1 MSTGSPSGSRPKR
14 TNSLSQKQPSEPSR
28 SAESLFTAAPRPPFL
43 QLRTH
48 SSPLVPRTGEPG
60 ISESRASLDSTFS
73 IRDDPFFRTYQSPQS
88 VRLAKEVAQS
98 TKTAPLRKGTSFFD
112 SETPPPGDSSET
124 IASFIKREGMNGDR
138 KGMESGTRPQ
148 QIRNHSSASIPR
160 SGDQLP
166 HLDVLGGS
174 GRVPIIRSPE
184 KTPAQVTSDRSP
196 HEKSWGNSEVETD
209 ILMREINIAVVG
221 ASGVGKSTFIQQVH
235 DLQDPYG
242 SLVSVRK
249 MSIDGF
255 VHPVRLVEVD
265 ISNIEIDDE
274 QRIKWPNYVDGHPVQ
289 RVHGVLILYDVM
301 NRDSIANIPELLNT
315 FVKAGLSSL
324 LVSCKCDTS
333 PSKRQIDPNVLK
345 KAGSTFGGVETFQTS
360 ASAPDSQKRS
370 VFVVLRM
377 ILSRENGTGTQSLLS
392 LLTLLLTITLP
403 LDTAK
408 PTPARR
414 RANSS
419 AHTGCPASPRPPSGQ
434 SKHSRASSEL
444 SGSLLRSFPRSP
456 ADTESYSEGSHA
468 RGYPRSSVA
477 RGALTQLPLQST
489 KSASTSPTER
499 GETGEARDPGLS
511 ATDSPQAYTPDL
523 AVVSD
528 VPFKST
534 KSVSIGR
541 LSQPSRDESFTKKIV
556 DSFLDMDE
564 ENEDE
569 YDSDDIPILDRED
582 ELLDKPARSVGQ
594 TWDELVDKLLAQPTS
609 KSDSNFAAIFL
620 CLYRMFKAPGELLE
634 AFEKRFEKANNE
646 DNHYLIK
653 ITSQLRYLSIMS
665 QWLSEYPGDFSF
677 PETRQKLSRFIGN
690 LSRHRVFAAVIK
702 DMQASLDVAVED
714 DDFLW
719 GRSDFDREPAIVLDN
734 FSNTSAFQS
743 SSSTLNISSSTD
755 EVSEDL
761 GEMCLGEDNPSDQ
774 KRASESASISS
785 SGGDSSGNTAGRA
798 EQEALSLI
806 PTKRIP
812 FTKLIFNQF
821 ISTPDGDIAQELT
834 RIDWIMFSSIRAR
847 DLVRHVSL
855 SASRKEKCKSLGNVN
870 RMIAH
875 FNHVAYWVANMILL
889 RDKAKHRARALEKFM
904 RIAWELR
911 HINNYNSL
919 GAVIAGI
926 NGNAVHRLTQ
936 TRELVCIAA
945 PQAQKNFMR
954 LEILMGTQKSH
965 FAYRLAWANSSSERI
980 PFLPLHRRDLVSA
993 QEGNRTFIGEG
1004 GDRINWKKFEIMG
1017 DVIVGI
1023 QKSQGMPFPEMKRNK
1038 ETERMILEGSFSKD
1052 DDELYERSVQLEG
1065 PGMGTSDNT
1074 QRKKFPWFQR

>member
-1 MSTGSPSGSRPKR
+1 MSAGIPAASRSKR
-14 TNSLSQKQPSEPSR
+14 VNSFSQKQPSQPSR
-28 SAESLFTAAPRPPFL
+28 SAESILTAVAPRPPFL

-48 SSPLVPRTGEPG
+48 SSPLVPRAGDLVV
-60 ISESRASLDSTFS
+60 SESRISLDSTFS

-98 TKTAPLRKGTSFFD
+98 TKSAPLREGTSFFD
-112 SETPPPGDSSET
+112 SEIPPSEDSRKVIGSST
-124 IASFIKREGMNGDR
+124 KRESGDG
-138 KGMESGTRPQ
+138 KGSGSSARSQ
-148 QIRNHSSASIPR
+148 QIRGHSGGSIPHPR
-160 SGDQLP
+160 DQLP
-166 HLDVLGGS
+166 HLDVLGGL
-174 GRVPIIRSPE
+174 GGAPTVRSLE
-184 KTPAQVTSDRSP
+184 KTPTKAAGEPSP
-196 HEKSWGNSEVETD
+196 LERPWGNLEVETD
-209 ILMREINIAVVG
+209 GPMREINIAVVG
-221 ASGVGKSTFIQQVH
+221 ASGVGKSTFIQQAH
-235 DLQDPYG
+235 ELQEPPE

-249 MSIDGF
+249 MSIDGC
-255 VHPVRLVEVD
+255 VHLVRLVEVD
-265 ISNIEIDDE
+265 TSSIGIDDE
-274 QRIKWPNYVDGHPVQ
+274 QHIKWPDYVGGAAQ
-289 RVHGVLILYDVM
+289 RVHGVLVLYDVM
-301 NRDSIANIPELLNT
+301 NRDSIANIPELLNSLAR
-315 FVKAGLSSL
+315 AGLSSL

-333 PSKRQIDPNVLK
+333 PSKRQIDPIVLK

-377 ILSRENGTGTQSLLS
+377 VISRENDPVKL
-392 LLTLLLTITLP
+392 
-403 LDTAK
+403 A
-408 PTPARR
+408 PTRR

-419 AHTGCPASPRPPSGQ
+419 AHTGGPALSRPPSGQ

-444 SGSLLRSFPRSP
+444 SGSLFRSFPRSTV
-456 ADTESYSEGSHA
+456 DTESHGEGTHV
-468 RGYPRSSVA
+468 RGYPRSNVA
-477 RGALTQLPLQST
+477 RGGLTHPPLPPMASP
-489 KSASTSPTER
+489 SASPIEINESDEITELGSPTTS
-499 GETGEARDPGLS
+499 G
-511 ATDSPQAYTPDL
+511 PQSYAPDL

-528 VPFKST
+528 VPFKSN
-534 KSVSIGR
+534 KSTNMRGP
-541 LSQPSRDESFTKKIV
+541 SQPSKNESGKIV
-556 DSFLDMDE
+556 VDAFLDMDE
-564 ENEDE
+564 ENEE

-582 ELLDKPARSVGQ
+582 ERSDKPARSMGQ
-594 TWDELVDKLLAQPTS
+594 TWDELVDRLLAQPTS
-609 KSDSNFAAIFL
+609 KSDASFVAIFL
-620 CLYRMFKAPGELLE
+620 CLYRTFGTPGELLQSI
-634 AFEKRFEKANNE
+634 EKRFERANS
-646 DNHYLIK
+646 DDGHYMIR
-653 ITSQLRYLSIMS
+653 ITSQLRYLSVMS

-677 PETRQKLSRFIGN
+677 PETRQKLGRFIGN

-702 DMQASLDVAVED
+702 DMQASLDVTVED

-719 GRSDFDREPAIVLDN
+719 GRSDFDREGANVTDN
-734 FSNTSAFQS
+734 LSNALAFQS
-743 SSSTLNISSSTD
+743 SSSTLNVSSSTE
-755 EVSEDL
+755 EVPEDL
-761 GEMCLGEDNPSDQ
+761 GEIGLGDDKPGDP
-774 KRASESASISS
+774 KRASESASICS
-785 SGGDSSGNTAGRA
+785 SGGDSLGTTAGRA

-806 PTKRIP
+806 PAKRIP

-855 SASRKEKCKSLGNVN
+855 SASQKEKCTSLGNVN

-875 FNHVAYWVANMILL
+875 FNHVAYWVANMILM

-904 RIAWELR
+904 KIAWELR
-911 HINNYNSL
+911 HMNNYNSL

-926 NGNAVHRLTQ
+926 NGNAVHRLAQ

-993 QEGNRTFIGEG
+993 QEGNRTFVGES

-1023 QKSQGMPFPEMKRNK
+1023 QRSQSMPFPEMKRNK
-1038 ETERMILEGSFSKD
+1038 ETERMILEASFSKD

-1065 PGMGTSDNT
+1065 PNT
-1074 QRKKFPWFQR
+1074 GAESSQRKKFPWFQR